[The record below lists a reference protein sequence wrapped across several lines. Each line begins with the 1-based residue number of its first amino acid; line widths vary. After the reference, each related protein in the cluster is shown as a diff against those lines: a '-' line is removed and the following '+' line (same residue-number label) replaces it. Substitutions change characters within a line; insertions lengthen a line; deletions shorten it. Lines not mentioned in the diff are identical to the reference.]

1 MGTTGS
7 TFHWNFHIGNIVT
20 PESVG
25 LKKMAK
31 HRQVRSPRFSV
42 PNKEQALVSVGAER
56 LTGTLNVLSRT
67 GGAIRLSRRFSPGT
81 LGDIGINTVSGS
93 FSAAI
98 EFLQGASGNAQAFRF
113 VAMGPVARKRL
124 EDALDRMHGQG
135 LAVRKTPLDRIRS
148 LAKRA
153 LSSRSRK

>member
-1 MGTTGS
+1 
-7 TFHWNFHIGNIVT
+7 
-20 PESVG
+20 
-25 LKKMAK
+25 MAK

-56 LTGTLNVLSRT
+56 LKGTLNVLSRT
-67 GGAIRLSRRFSPGT
+67 GGAIRLGQKFSPGT

-98 EFLQGASGNAQAFRF
+98 EFLQTSNGNAQAFRF

-124 EDALDRMHGQG
+124 EDALEKMHGQG
-135 LAVRKTPLDRIRS
+135 LGVGKTPLDRIKS
-148 LAKRA
+148 LARRA
-153 LSSRSRK
+153 LSSGSRK